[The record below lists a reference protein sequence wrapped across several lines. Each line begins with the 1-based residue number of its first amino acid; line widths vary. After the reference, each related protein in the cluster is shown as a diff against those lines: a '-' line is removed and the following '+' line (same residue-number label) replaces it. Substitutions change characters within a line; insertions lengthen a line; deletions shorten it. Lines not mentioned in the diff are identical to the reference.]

1 MSKTIETL
9 AAELAEAR
17 SVEAESKAARIA
29 AEEAILAQ
37 YELGDAGSQTIK
49 TGNGLKLT
57 LKTALAYKIDKGAEL
72 PESLL
77 KRTEKVEL
85 NVKAYEA
92 LREADPM
99 EFSRV
104 SKHVT
109 TTPRKPSVAI
119 AII

>member
-1 MSKTIETL
+1 MSNIDEL
-9 AAELAEAR
+9 AAALAAAR
-17 SVEAESKAARIA
+17 SVEAEAKAARIA

-37 YELGDAGSQTIK
+37 YELAETGSKTVK

-57 LKTALAYKIDKGAEL
+57 LKTALAYKIDKGEEL

-92 LREADPM
+92 LRDADPM
-99 EFSRV
+99 EFGRV
-104 SKHVT
+104 SKQVT
-109 TTPRKPSVAI
+109 TTPRKPSVSLAVI
-119 AII
+119 